1 VAGVLLPKEMI
12 ISVIDIG
19 TNTMLMLVGE
29 YNKTTSQIL
38 TIYDA
43 QKIPRLGKGVD
54 ADRNISNE
62 AISKAI
68 EILNEYKKTSNR
80 FGSKKIIA
88 SATSFLRDANNK
100 EKFIDEI
107 EKETGITIEILSG
120 DDEAR
125 WAFWGGAYEQ
135 IQTSNY
141 KSQICTIDIGG
152 GSTEIVT
159 GKDIPAKLERN
170 ILLSHPIE
178 GKSVDI
184 GSVRIKERFLNDDI
198 ITKSSIKDA
207 EEFIRNEL
215 SGISI
220 DSQNTKL
227 IGIAGT
233 ITTLA
238 AIKKGL
244 KKFDKTVVDNT
255 SLTTKDVEN
264 LLKDFLSKSS
274 EQISSLGEYM
284 EGRADIIMPGTLIL
298 KTFMEKFGLKN
309 VKVSTKGLRYGIFLR
324 EALL

>member
-1 VAGVLLPKEMI
+1 MI

-29 YNKTTSQIL
+29 YNKATSKIL

-54 ADRNISNE
+54 GNRNISDE
-62 AISKAI
+62 AIRKAI

-88 SATSFLRDANNK
+88 TATSFLRDANNK
-100 EKFIDEI
+100 ETFINEI
-107 EKETGITIEILSG
+107 EKETGIKIEILSG

-135 IQTSNY
+135 IQASNN
-141 KSQICTIDIGG
+141 KLQICTIDIGG

-159 GKDIPAKLERN
+159 GKDLPANPERN
-170 ILLSHPIE
+170 ILLNHPIE
-178 GKSVDI
+178 GKSLNI
-184 GSVRIKERFLNDDI
+184 GSVRIKERFLNDEV
-198 ITKSSIKDA
+198 ITKSSINDA
-207 EEFIRNEL
+207 EEFICNEL

-220 DSQNTKL
+220 DSKNTNL

-255 SLTTKDVEN
+255 SLSTKDVEN

-274 EQISSLGEYM
+274 EQISLLGDYL
-284 EGRADIIMPGTLIL
+284 EGRADIIMPGTLLL
-298 KTFMEKFGLKN
+298 KTFMEKFGFKN

-324 EALL
+324 ETLI

>member
-1 VAGVLLPKEMI
+1 MI

-43 QKIPRLGKGVD
+43 QNIPRLGKGVD
-54 ADRNISNE
+54 ANRNISDE
-62 AISKAI
+62 AIQKAI

-107 EKETGITIEILSG
+107 EKETGIKIEILSG

-135 IQTSNY
+135 LQIFEQSGVPSGSIPFLGTNY

-170 ILLSHPIE
+170 ILFNHPIE

-198 ITKSSIKDA
+198 ITKSSINDA
-207 EEFIRNEL
+207 EEFISKEL
-215 SGISI
+215 NGISI
-220 DSQNTKL
+220 DS
-227 IGIAGT
+227 A
-233 ITTLA
+233 
-238 AIKKGL
+238 
-244 KKFDKTVVDNT
+244 
-255 SLTTKDVEN
+255 
-264 LLKDFLSKSS
+264 
-274 EQISSLGEYM
+274 EY
-284 EGRADIIMPGTLIL
+284 
-298 KTFMEKFGLKN
+298 
-309 VKVSTKGLRYGIFLR
+309 
-324 EALL
+324 